1 MTKAAKL
8 NNFTST
14 GTHKETALDKTTRIV
29 RVINE
34 DEAEVR
40 HLKTARLRKA
50 RFESEEDSVAEP
62 ATTTSNRSRK
72 RL

>member
-14 GTHKETALDKTTRIV
+14 GTHKETARDKTTRIV

-34 DEAEVR
+34 DEVR
-40 HLKTARLRKA
+40 HRKTVRLRKA

>member
-29 RVINE
+29 V
-34 DEAEVR
+34 
-40 HLKTARLRKA
+40 
-50 RFESEEDSVAEP
+50 
-62 ATTTSNRSRK
+62 TTPK
-72 RL
+72 RGAIVFCC